1 LKLYGIASKQSKD
14 VGDFFVTRG
23 EAERA
28 LEMVLQNE
36 PDFVGVLY
44 VAEIQLELSAN

>member
-1 LKLYGIASKQSKD
+1 
-14 VGDFFVTRG
+14 
-23 EAERA
+23 
-28 LEMVLQNE
+28 MVLQNE